1 MTLKWNKHGQP
12 YEDLPAE
19 ILKLKEKHLEEI
31 EQVKKEADLLMMKKI
46 IKYEEIVNQLKAD
59 LAREKE
65 EHQYDNL
72 VHEKE
77 LKNLAKL

>member
-1 MTLKWNKHGQP
+1 MSGKDCP
-12 YEDLPAE
+12 RAICPR
-19 ILKLKEKHLEEI
+19 
-31 EQVKKEADLLMMKKI
+31 MMKKI